1 MSPHLYNAPQSSIMH
16 IVQTTVEHIINIKNK
31 ETLTNAIIEEKNHNN
46 KIISHNLQKNKAK
59 KKCKQIVHKPFPNHH
74 QLSKVCR
81 FWTFNGW
88 CDGVSIH

>member
-1 MSPHLYNAPQSSIMH
+1 MH

-59 KKCKQIVHKPFPNHH
+59 KNANK
-74 QLSKVCR
+74 
-81 FWTFNGW
+81 
-88 CDGVSIH
+88 